1 MGSVFFWFRTLG
13 LKEEKVIDTALEV
26 EEDPE
31 QTGHIFMPYLDLTPP
46 SIGALSLFRFI
57 AKYWE

>member
-1 MGSVFFWFRTLG
+1 
-13 LKEEKVIDTALEV
+13 LKEKKVIDTALEV

-31 QTGHIFMPYLDLTPP
+31 QTWLLFTPYLDLTSP

>member
-1 MGSVFFWFRTLG
+1 
-13 LKEEKVIDTALEV
+13 LKEKKVIDTALEV

-31 QTGHIFMPYLDLTPP
+31 QTWHLFTPYLDLTPP